1 MGRRKTRNLKAKPK
15 KNQYQID
22 KLIKEMIE
30 EKEVKQCDE
39 TKRESV

>member
-1 MGRRKTRNLKAKPK
+1 MGRRKTRHLKSKPK

-30 EKEVKQCDE
+30 DKEVKQCDE
-39 TKRESV
+39 TQKENV